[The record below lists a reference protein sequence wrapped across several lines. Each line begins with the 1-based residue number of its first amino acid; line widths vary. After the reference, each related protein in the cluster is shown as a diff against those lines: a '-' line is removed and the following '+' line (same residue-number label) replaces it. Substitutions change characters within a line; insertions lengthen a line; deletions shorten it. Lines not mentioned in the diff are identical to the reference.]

1 MELPKKPTPGYLAKR
16 IEIRISKRH
25 MHSHVHGSSIHNSQD
40 VKAWKQMSINRG
52 IGKEYLVYA
61 YRKLFSL

>member
-25 MHSHVHGSSIHNSQD
+25 MYSHLHGSSIHNSQD

-52 IGKEYLVYA
+52 MGKENLVYA